1 MTGLKNIDCVVK
13 DELKVYL
20 DAKPPPK
27 SDVLAT
33 YEIEYS
39 AQDKTGDKYS
49 SKRILHIGTSSCEN
63 MINFIFIRG

>member
-13 DELKVYL
+13 NALKVYL
-20 DAKPPPK
+20 AAKPTPK

-49 SKRILHIGTSSCEN
+49 AKRILHIGARPCD
-63 MINFIFIRG
+63 NFIKFL